1 VRQYHHQSVADAGFG
16 GDAQYYGS
24 SGPSSTNGYLDAGT
38 GQYAQPD
45 NSYNPSEYSSGH
57 NTEFR
62 TGCSAK

>member
-1 VRQYHHQSVADAGFG
+1 MMTKRLRGSVTSWLTADAGFG

-45 NSYNPSEYSSGH
+45 NSYNPSELL
-57 NTEFR
+57 
-62 TGCSAK
+62 